1 MPEKPIQDPR
11 ILEAI
16 EACRP
21 ASDDL
26 EDPALA
32 FLAERLAADPQLGE
46 LFERLQRLDAAV
58 TEAFRE
64 VPVPEGLAGRIKA
77 RLVAEP
83 QSEGALGQGGPSD
96 QGGETGAPQP
106 VAEVVG
112 PRRRFSRR
120 WLLASATGV
129 AIAALLIVAIV
140 VRTPQ
145 HMVYDEG
152 QVLEGA
158 IDFFES
164 DSQQG
169 ELVAKV
175 PPPEAFP
182 AGIDFGLSNF
192 PQMRWRHVEGFLGRT
207 GVAYDISRRGG
218 PRANLY
224 VVKCTVS
231 GLPAGL
237 PASPLQNLSRP
248 TGNVSVSAWQAGE
261 LLYVLVVEGGPEKY
275 KSYVPLKTWT

>member
-1 MPEKPIQDPR
+1 
-11 ILEAI
+11 
-16 EACRP
+16 

-26 EDPALA
+26 EDPSLA

-46 LFERLQRLDAAV
+46 LFERLQHLDAAV

-77 RLVAEP
+77 RLVAES
-83 QSEGALGQGGPSD
+83 QAEGALGQGGPSD
-96 QGGETGAPQP
+96 RGGETGAPQP
-106 VAEVVG
+106 IAEVVG

-120 WLLASATGV
+120 WLLAGATGV
-129 AIAALLIVAIV
+129 AIAALLIVAVV
-140 VRTPQ
+140 VRDPQ
-145 HMVYDEG
+145 PVVYDEG

-158 IDFFES
+158 IDCFENDS
-164 DSQQG
+164 DEQG
-169 ELVAKV
+169 ELVAKE

-237 PASPLQNLSRP
+237 PASPSQNLSRP
-248 TGNVSVSAWQAGE
+248 TGNVSVSAWQADG